1 MPDSLYPV
9 PEDRGAW
16 VRLRTLVLLRWLAA
30 TGQAVAVLFT
40 ALVLKVELPLAAC
53 LAVIGAL
60 VVCNLALIATAPRAR
75 RMTGHETLLLL
86 LLDLCQLGALLW
98 LTGGLGNPFALLM
111 IAPVTISASV
121 LSRRA
126 TLLLVTVAIAIITLL
141 ALGAPPLHTPS
152 EINIAPPPLVLTG
165 IWCALVVGTVFL
177 AVYARRVAQETLSMS
192 QALAATQMALAREQQ
207 LAALGGVVAATAHEL
222 GTPLATI
229 KLAATELV
237 EALAEDPDM
246 QADALLVRNQANRC
260 SEILRSMGRESKQD
274 SMVRFA
280 PFSSIIE
287 EAAEPHTDRGIRI
300 LTRIAD
306 GMAGAGPEDQP
317 MIERR
322 PEIIQGLRN
331 LVQNAVDFAATT
343 VWIDME
349 WSDTRLRLRIGDD
362 GPGYS
367 ADLLGRIGDP
377 FLRVRTPAPAERP
390 GYSGMGL
397 GLFIAE
403 TLLERT
409 GARVTFGNAPEA
421 SAKTSTNTPA
431 ELASPTGA
439 IVSVTWPRN
448 RLAPLRPK
456 ARGTEGNLPAVD
468 RQG

>member
-192 QALAATQMALAREQQ
+192 
-207 LAALGGVVAATAHEL
+207 
-222 GTPLATI
+222 
-229 KLAATELV
+229 
-237 EALAEDPDM
+237 
-246 QADALLVRNQANRC
+246 
-260 SEILRSMGRESKQD
+260 
-274 SMVRFA
+274 
-280 PFSSIIE
+280 
-287 EAAEPHTDRGIRI
+287 
-300 LTRIAD
+300 
-306 GMAGAGPEDQP
+306 
-317 MIERR
+317 
-322 PEIIQGLRN
+322 
-331 LVQNAVDFAATT
+331 
-343 VWIDME
+343 
-349 WSDTRLRLRIGDD
+349 
-362 GPGYS
+362 
-367 ADLLGRIGDP
+367 
-377 FLRVRTPAPAERP
+377 
-390 GYSGMGL
+390 
-397 GLFIAE
+397 
-403 TLLERT
+403 
-409 GARVTFGNAPEA
+409 
-421 SAKTSTNTPA
+421 
-431 ELASPTGA
+431 
-439 IVSVTWPRN
+439 
-448 RLAPLRPK
+448 
-456 ARGTEGNLPAVD
+456 
-468 RQG
+468 